1 MGDRLVMVIYDA
13 ESHIVISNATHTR
26 KHDPKPGFLM
36 RMLYTDD
43 NVCLVFIRHTGHEM
57 VYLKPGEC
65 LVELNGDEIVNMMC
79 RIERHAERFFLRNYV
94 DLRDILLD
102 HAANAWRVF
111 KADPSPDE
119 IYDTIAR
126 WNLEMGVRSPVWNG
140 VD

>member
-1 MGDRLVMVIYDA
+1 
-13 ESHIVISNATHTR
+13 
-26 KHDPKPGFLM
+26 
-36 RMLYTDD
+36 
-43 NVCLVFIRHTGHEM
+43 
-57 VYLKPGEC
+57 
-65 LVELNGDEIVNMMC
+65 
-79 RIERHAERFFLRNYV
+79 V

-126 WNLEMGVRSPVWNG
+126 WNIEMGFRSPVWNG